1 MVGLRSYPMN
11 RSSTNVKLVLGL
23 VLLGLVGWGLYVS
36 IEFYEE
42 TEESGWSL
50 DALRN
55 PYLAAQKFMT
65 ESSIEVTDVDSLA
78 RLDELTNLGT
88 LFFSDANQVQ
98 TPRQLEQVM
107 NWLDVGGNVIYTA
120 DAVSHDDD
128 LLLREFSVD
137 VDWREFE
144 VEEETEEKTLSEN
157 LREYNRQLES
167 GKSREEI
174 ASSFNDEEDFITLVQ
189 FADEIGD
196 VEVAFNDSKVLSH
209 PNISDS
215 GSDSGYEPFSW
226 SYSEHGIHM
235 MQFEVGSGLLTIIS
249 DPGVW
254 TSYHIDQYDHA
265 YLLWLLSS
273 GEGNFAILRSV
284 LRDSIWVLM
293 QRNATELLIA
303 AALLILI
310 WIWRTGYR
318 FGRLL
323 PDDLSQS
330 RALGEHFSSISHYL
344 WHRRQGEH
352 LLEPLRARVMR
363 RASLT
368 LGEFSRV
375 DQAAQFELIAQRC
388 DLNPEAIARAF
399 GNNDFSEASF
409 VQTVRLLKRI
419 EQSL

>member
-1 MVGLRSYPMN
+1 MN
-11 RSSTNVKLVLGL
+11 LGSAYVKLVLGL
-23 VLLGLVGWGLYVS
+23 LLLGLVGWGLYAS

-65 ESSIEVTDVDSLA
+65 ESGIEVTDVDSLA

-120 DAVSHDDD
+120 DAVSHADD
-128 LLLREFSVD
+128 LLLREFSVE
-137 VDWREFE
+137 VDWREFD
-144 VEEETEEKTLSEN
+144 VEEEAEEKTLSET

-174 ASSFNDEEDFITLVQ
+174 ASSLEEQEDSITLVQ
-189 FADEIGD
+189 FADDIGD
-196 VEVAFNDSKVLSH
+196 VKVAFNDAKILSH
-209 PNISDS
+209 PYILDSES
-215 GSDSGYEPFSW
+215 GSEHKPFSW
-226 SYSEHGIHM
+226 SYSEHGTHM

-249 DPGVW
+249 DPGIW

-293 QRNATELLIA
+293 GRNATELLIA
-303 AALLILI
+303 AGLLILI

-318 FGRLL
+318 FGRMV
-323 PDDLSQS
+323 PNDLSQS
-330 RALGEHFSSISHYL
+330 RALGEYFSSISHYL
-344 WHRRQGEH
+344 WHRRQGVH
-352 LLEPLRARVMR
+352 LVEPLRARVMR

-368 LGEFSRV
+368 LGEFSSA
-375 DQAAQFELIAQRC
+375 DQARQFELIALRC

-399 GNNDFSEASF
+399 GSADFNEASF

>member
-1 MVGLRSYPMN
+1 MKRGRPY
-11 RSSTNVKLVLGL
+11 VKLLLGL
-23 VLLGLVGWGLYVS
+23 VLLGLVGWGLYAS

-65 ESSIEVTDVDSLA
+65 ESGIEVTDVDSLA
-78 RLDELTNLGT
+78 RLDELSNLGT

-98 TPRQLEQVM
+98 APRQLEQVM

-144 VEEETEEKTLSEN
+144 VEEEAEEKTLSETM
-157 LREYNRQLES
+157 REYNRQLES

-174 ASSFNDEEDFITLVQ
+174 ANSLSDEEDSITLVQ
-189 FADEIGD
+189 FADDIGD
-196 VEVAFNDSKVLSH
+196 VEVAFNDSKILSH
-209 PNISDS
+209 PHILDSESDS
-215 GSDSGYEPFSW
+215 GHKPFSW

-235 MQFEVGSGLLTIIS
+235 LQFEVGSGLLTIIS
-249 DPGVW
+249 DPGIW

-293 QRNATELLIA
+293 RRNATELLIA
-303 AALLILI
+303 AGLLILI

-323 PDDLSQS
+323 PNDLSQS

-344 WHRRQGEH
+344 WHRRQGAH
-352 LLEPLRARVMR
+352 LVEPLRARVLR

-375 DQAAQFELIAQRC
+375 DQARQFELIAQRC

-399 GNNDFSEASF
+399 GNADFNEASF
-409 VQTVRLLKRI
+409 VQTVRLLKHI

>member
-1 MVGLRSYPMN
+1 MN
-11 RSSTNVKLVLGL
+11 RSSTSVKLVLGL
-23 VLLGLVGWGLYVS
+23 VLLGLIAWGLYAS

-42 TEESGWSL
+42 TEESGWSI

-65 ESSIEVTDVDSLA
+65 ESEIEVTDVDSLA
-78 RLDELTNLGT
+78 RLEELSGLGT

-107 NWLDVGGNVIYTA
+107 NWLDLGGNVIYTA
-120 DAVSHDDD
+120 DAVAHDDD
-128 LLLREFSVD
+128 LLLREFSVE

-144 VEEETEEKTLSEN
+144 VEEETEEKTLSETM
-157 LREYNRQLES
+157 REYNRQLES

-174 ASSFNDEEDFITLVQ
+174 ASSLDEEDDPITLVQ
-189 FADEIGD
+189 FADDIGD
-196 VEVAFNDSKVLSH
+196 VEVAFNDAKILSH
-209 PNISDS
+209 PYILDS
-215 GSDSGYEPFSW
+215 ESETEHKPFSW
-226 SYSEHGIHM
+226 SYSEHGAHM

-249 DPGVW
+249 DPGIW
-254 TSYHIDQYDHA
+254 TSYHIDRFDHA

-293 QRNATELLIA
+293 SRNATELLIA
-303 AALLILI
+303 AGLLILI

-318 FGRLL
+318 FGRMV
-323 PDDLSQS
+323 PNDLSQS
-330 RALGEHFSSISHYL
+330 RALGEYFSSISHYL
-344 WHRRQGEH
+344 WHRRQGSH
-352 LLEPLRARVMR
+352 LVEPLRARVLR

-375 DQAAQFELIAQRC
+375 DQARQFELIALRC

-399 GNNDFSEASF
+399 GSTEFNEASF
-409 VQTVRLLKRI
+409 VQTVRLLKHI